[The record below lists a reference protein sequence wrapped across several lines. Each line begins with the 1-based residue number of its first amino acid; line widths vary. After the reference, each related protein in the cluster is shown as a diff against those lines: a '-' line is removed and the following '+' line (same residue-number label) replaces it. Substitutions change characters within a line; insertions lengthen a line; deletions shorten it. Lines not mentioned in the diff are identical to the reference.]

1 MKPTTYRINRFILH
15 IGLIALGIITVFPF
29 IWMLLSSFKPNSE
42 IVSANPSLLPHVWT
56 LENYLSISDKF
67 NFFRLFGNS
76 LFLALIIT
84 ALVIYTSLLG
94 GYVFAKYSFRG
105 RGTLFAVVLSTM
117 MITWAVVIIP
127 RYTMFESAGLR
138 GSYLSII
145 LPAAFSGFGIFMMR
159 QSISTIPNEL
169 LEAARIDGASE
180 SLIFHRI
187 IVPLSAN
194 SISALAIFQFLWV
207 WEDYLWPY
215 LMITDQDK
223 QVLSVGLTT
232 FSGQYSTDYGGLFAA
247 TSISIIP
254 VLLVYVIFQSRFVA
268 GASSAAV
275 KG

>member
-1 MKPTTYRINRFILH
+1 
-15 IGLIALGIITVFPF
+15 
-29 IWMLLSSFKPNSE
+29 
-42 IVSANPSLLPHVWT
+42 
-56 LENYLSISDKF
+56 
-67 NFFRLFGNS
+67 
-76 LFLALIIT
+76 
-84 ALVIYTSLLG
+84 
-94 GYVFAKYSFRG
+94 
-105 RGTLFAVVLSTM
+105 M

-207 WEDYLWPY
+207 WEDYL
-215 LMITDQDK
+215 
-223 QVLSVGLTT
+223 LSL
-232 FSGQYSTDYGGLFAA
+232 
-247 TSISIIP
+247 IHI
-254 VLLVYVIFQSRFVA
+254 
-268 GASSAAV
+268 
-275 KG
+275 